1 MMSSLNSIIFSS
13 THTTQTEIE
22 IIFRV
27 VVVIV
32 ESDTFNTSDETNP
45 NMREIQSMQ
54 LILIIINNAV

>member
-1 MMSSLNSIIFSS
+1 MSSLNSIIFSS
-13 THTTQTEIE
+13 MHTTQTEIE

>member
-1 MMSSLNSIIFSS
+1 MSSLNSIIFSS